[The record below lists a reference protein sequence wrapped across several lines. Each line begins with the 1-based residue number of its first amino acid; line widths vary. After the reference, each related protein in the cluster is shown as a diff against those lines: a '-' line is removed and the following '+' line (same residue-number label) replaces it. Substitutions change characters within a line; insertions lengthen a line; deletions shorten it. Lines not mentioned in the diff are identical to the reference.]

1 MFRSLSE
8 SPSSRLHRSFC
19 GGPECFRGT
28 TKEPQAARL
37 PLQRLAQLGSCIQ
50 LQQRNCSRFSRDFLR
65 RSTFS
70 SSQRTGLRS
79 SGLHLALQELFR
91 IYLARSAT
99 NLRPRATIEP
109 SVDSISSCLA
119 KAWRMASRFS
129 VATIEP
135 ARYRK

>member
-1 MFRSLSE
+1 MSRSLSG

-37 PLQRLAQLGSCIQ
+37 PLQRLAQLGSRIQ

-70 SSQRTGLRS
+70 SSQRTGSRS
-79 SGLHLALQELFR
+79 SGLRSALQELFR
-91 IYLARSAT
+91 IYLARPAT
-99 NLRPRATIEP
+99 NLRPSATIEP
-109 SVDSISSCLA
+109 SAERASSCLA
-119 KAWRMASRFS
+119 NACRIALRFS
-129 VATIEP
+129 AVLIALEV
-135 ARYRK
+135 YRK